1 VVGDWAVRR
10 PGLRP
15 GGWAFQY
22 RNDHYPDVDDTA
34 VAGVALLR
42 TGLADSDPQVKL
54 AIERA
59 MEWVIG
65 MQSKNGGWGAFDA
78 DNTHYYLNHI
88 PFADHGA
95 LLDPPTVDVT
105 ARCLSFLAQAGLPRD
120 HQAIQRGLAY
130 LQREQEDDG
139 SWYGRW
145 GTNFIYG
152 TWSTLCA
159 VNACGEDHASPY
171 IRKAVEWLKNRQR
184 ADGGWG
190 EGGETYWKER
200 RDHTSPARRPSHPGD
215 RR

>member
-1 VVGDWAVRR
+1 MLGGMGAV
-10 PGLRP
+10 
-15 GGWAFQY
+15 
-22 RNDHYPDVDDTA
+22 
-34 VAGVALLR
+34 
-42 TGLADSDPQVKL
+42 
-54 AIERA
+54 
-59 MEWVIG
+59 
-65 MQSKNGGWGAFDA
+65 
-78 DNTHYYLNHI
+78 
-88 PFADHGA
+88 
-95 LLDPPTVDVT
+95 
-105 ARCLSFLAQAGLPRD
+105 FLAQAGLPRD

-200 RDHTSPARRPSHPGD
+200 RDHTLTSTPSQSSWAILALMAVGEADSPEVRRGIDYLMRAPREGAKWQENWYTAVGFPRIFYLRYHGYSAYFPVWALARFRNLMRSNSHQVTWGM
-215 RR
+215 